1 MLTLWI
7 LSFPTMG
14 CFYAFVYWVGWID
27 VGLGIWGWIGYAIT
41 VSHPHVDGTDNR
53 SRYLWDYRII

>member
-1 MLTLWI
+1 MITLWV

-27 VGLGIWGWIGYAIT
+27 VGLGIWGWVGYAIT
-41 VSHPHVDGTDNR
+41 VSYLLFQDARLTDR
-53 SRYLWDYRII
+53 

>member
-1 MLTLWI
+1 MITLWV

-41 VSHPHVDGTDNR
+41 VSYLLFQDARLTDR
-53 SRYLWDYRII
+53 

>member
-1 MLTLWI
+1 MITLWV

-41 VSHPHVDGTDNR
+41 VSHPFLDGADGR
-53 SRYLWDYRII
+53 